1 MRDRVNSTPRGPST
15 LAAGSRARYIEEAT
29 RNEEDAVQ
37 IFELLPWAFAVL
49 LLASMLRL
57 ALTAFRAGE
66 FAGRQEIF
74 PPPVDAPAADDPAEG

>member
-1 MRDRVNSTPRGPST
+1 V
-15 LAAGSRARYIEEAT
+15 E
-29 RNEEDAVQ
+29 

-57 ALTAFRAGE
+57 ALSAFRAGE

-74 PPPVDAPAADDPAEG
+74 PQPPPAAAGDTPSEA

>member
-1 MRDRVNSTPRGPST
+1 
-15 LAAGSRARYIEEAT
+15 
-29 RNEEDAVQ
+29 
-37 IFELLPWAFAVL
+37 
-49 LLASMLRL
+49 MLRL